1 MMTALLTTV
10 HRMALQRMT
19 ITDMSSEL
27 SHLDGDGNPH
37 MVDVSDKQVTQRSAT
52 AASAVTLPEACLAVF
67 SENAGETKKGNV
79 LQVARLAG
87 IMAAKECSRLIP
99 LCHPL
104 QLNKIDIAI
113 TRVDNV
119 IEIQATV
126 NCEGKTGVE
135 MEALTAAS
143 VCALTIYDM
152 LKALSHDMSIGP
164 TRLLKKS
171 GGRSGSIDNS

>member
-1 MMTALLTTV
+1 
-10 HRMALQRMT
+10 
-19 ITDMSSEL
+19 MSKEL

-37 MVDVSDKQVTQRSAT
+37 MVDVGDKSVTKRSAT
-52 AASAVTLPEACLAVF
+52 AASAVTLPDACLAVF
-67 SENAGETKKGNV
+67 TDNDGETKKGNV

-87 IMAAKECSRLIP
+87 IMAAKECPRLIP

-113 TRVDNV
+113 ERQENV
-119 IEIQATV
+119 INIEATV

-143 VCALTIYDM
+143 VTALTIYDM
-152 LKALSHDMSIGP
+152 LKALSHDMQIGP
-164 TRLLKKS
+164 TKLLKKS
-171 GGRSGSIDNS
+171 GGKSGDIDLS